1 MKDYKIAAGTAQHIG
16 DRAQQNDRVALFA
29 GARAPG
35 YVMAVLA
42 DGLDGAVAAEQ
53 VLHTSK
59 QLFDGFAAVAGTAP
73 ERLAGLL
80 REIVHDT
87 HQIIKMSPAIA
98 GVEARCTLVL
108 LIVGPQGQAV
118 WAHVGDSRLYR
129 VENGRCAW
137 RSGDAAYVEH
147 LVRHDGLAPESAR
160 KHRSSALLANAL
172 GNSFKEPFA
181 SYGSHAGLRAGDA
194 FLLCSDGLW
203 QYFTDAELAA
213 VLARETP
220 RQAAE
225 RLIGKARERAAGKG
239 DNCSM
244 AIVKLV
250 APESAAPR

>member
-16 DRAQQNDRVALFA
+16 GRARQSDRVALYA

-42 DGLDGAVAAEQ
+42 DGFDGAAAAEQ

-59 QLFDGFAAVAGTAP
+59 QLFDNYAAVADSSP

-87 HQIIKMSPAIA
+87 HAIIKMSPAIA
-98 GVEARCTLVL
+98 GAEARCTLVIL
-108 LIVGPQGQAV
+108 LIGPRGQAV

-129 VENGRCAW
+129 FENGRCAW
-137 RSGDAAYVEH
+137 RSNDAAYIAH
-147 LVRHDGLAPESAR
+147 LVQQDGLAPESAR
-160 KHRSSALLANAL
+160 KHRGSALLANAL
-172 GNSFKEPFA
+172 GNRFKDPFA

-213 VLARETP
+213 VLSKETP

-250 APESAAPR
+250 APPPA